1 MNESPVLQRPL
12 GILGVLR
19 LGLVQTALGAIVV
32 LTTSTINRVMAVEL
46 ALPALLPGLLV
57 GLHYAVQMTRPRL
70 GYGSDCGGRRTPWII
85 GGMAVLAV
93 GGALAAV
100 ATALTSTH
108 TFAGIALAF
117 LAFTLVG
124 IGVGCAGTS
133 LLVLLAKSVTPRY
146 RGAAATTVWIMMIVG
161 FIVTTIV
168 AGGQLD
174 PFTFERLVMV
184 TSTVSIIAFVVACLA
199 VWGIEKRHL
208 GTSPAAGENVPESG
222 AASVASVPFK
232 EALADVWSE
241 AESRR
246 FAIFVFVSM
255 LAYSAQ
261 DLILEPFAG
270 AVFMMTPG
278 ESTQLSGTQHGG
290 VLAGMLLVAL
300 CCSFFSGRLIGSLRF
315 WTLSGCL
322 ASALVLSGLAT
333 GGLLGERFP
342 LVPAVFCLGIANGA
356 FAVGAIGSMMDLVG
370 RGAKQRE
377 GLRMGL
383 WGAAQ
388 AIAFG
393 LAGLL
398 ATLAVDAARLVV
410 GDAALAYALVFFLQ
424 AAVFLLAARLAQ
436 RVYAPA
442 QPEAHGTFSVGRLA
456 MGSE

>member
-1 MNESPVLQRPL
+1 MSDSSALQRPL

-85 GGMAVLAV
+85 GGMAVLAA

-100 ATALTSTH
+100 ATAVTSTH
-108 TFAGIALAF
+108 AVAGIALAF
-117 LAFTLVG
+117 AAFTLVG
-124 IGVGCAGTS
+124 VGVGCAGTS

-146 RGAAATTVWIMMIVG
+146 RGAAATTVWVMMIVG

-168 AGGQLD
+168 AGKQLD
-174 PFTFERLVMV
+174 PFSFERLVAV

-199 VWGIEKRHL
+199 VWGVEKRHA
-208 GTSPAAGENVPESG
+208 GATPAAGVGVPDDRP
-222 AASVASVPFK
+222 AVPFR
-232 EALADVWSE
+232 EALADVWAE

-290 VLAGMLLVAL
+290 VLTGMLLVAL
-300 CCSFFSGRLIGSLRF
+300 CCSVFSGRLIGSLRF
-315 WTLSGCL
+315 WTLGGCI
-322 ASALVLSGLAT
+322 ASALVLSSLAA

-342 LVPAVFCLGIANGA
+342 LVPAVFCLGVANGA

-370 RGAKQRE
+370 RGANQRE

-393 LAGLL
+393 VAGLL
-398 ATLAVDAARLVV
+398 ATLAVDAARLVL

-424 AAVFLLAARLAQ
+424 AAVFLFAARLAR

-442 QPEAHGTFSVGRLA
+442 QPEERGTFSVGRLA
-456 MGSE
+456 MGTE